1 VVVIVAA
8 AIGLVAT
15 PAAAW
20 IARRV
25 RLLDHPGPL
34 KVHDRPVPYLGGLA
48 VLAATS
54 VGMASARPAWLVP
67 LALALALGTLDD
79 ARSLPP
85 RVRLAG
91 EGGVGLVAGA
101 LVPSGIAQPWA
112 ALATAAVV
120 VLLINAV
127 NLIDGLDA
135 LAAGV
140 AVVSATGFAIALD
153 GDDRTVALAL
163 AGALAA
169 FLVYNRPPA
178 RIYLGDGGSYLLGTA
193 MAMLLV
199 GSWRP
204 DRELAL
210 SIGSVLLV
218 AFPVAEVECAVL
230 RRARA
235 RAPLFS
241 GDRSHLYDQLV
252 QRGWSAAGTS
262 LVCAA
267 TQAVL
272 VALGV
277 LAGRTTAPVALAVV
291 AATALVFLTGAAVG
305 GFLSPASPRSA
316 S

>member
-1 VVVIVAA
+1 MVVIVAVA
-8 AIGLVAT
+8 VGLVAT
-15 PAAAW
+15 PTAAW
-20 IARRV
+20 IARQV
-25 RLLDHPGPL
+25 GLLDYPGPL
-34 KVHDRPVPYLGGLA
+34 KVQNLPVPYLGGLA
-48 VLAATS
+48 VLTAMSAG
-54 VGMASARPAWLVP
+54 VAIARPVWLVP
-67 LALALALGTLDD
+67 LALALALGTIDD

-85 RVRLAG
+85 RVRLVG
-91 EGGVGLVAGA
+91 EGCVGLVAGA

-112 ALATAAVV
+112 ALATAAIV

-135 LAAGV
+135 LAVGV
-140 AVVSATGFAIALD
+140 AVVSAIGFAIALD

-193 MAMLLV
+193 LAVLLV
-199 GSWRP
+199 GAWRP
-204 DRELAL
+204 DRDLAL
-210 SIGSVLLV
+210 SIGSLLLV
-218 AFPVAEVECAVL
+218 AFPVAEVVCAVL

-235 RAPLFS
+235 RVPLFS

-252 QRGWSAAGTS
+252 HRGWSAAGTS

-272 VALGV
+272 CALGL
-277 LAGRTTAPVALAVV
+277 LAGRAATPVALAVV
-291 AATALVFLTGAAVG
+291 AATALAFLAGAAAG
-305 GFLSPASPRSA
+305 GFLSPASPRST